1 MGSRVR
7 CGREIGV
14 SGRAY
19 TGFGRHGHAA
29 TDSDG
34 GEVETQKQRRGRP
47 RAVGSD
53 AVGRTTRR
61 GRARVGTRD
70 GRGHVHHPCSSRS
83 HQTSSSRVGRS
94 TWWSLLH
101 GEGDADGKVHHE
113 AQRAVRAGALER
125 EVVAQLVV
133 RQEQVSGDETP
144 KGIRGEQQHGP
155 RRVVP
160 QPPGHR
166 ELEAHDGEDLRAGGP
181 VRAIQVLDLRVL
193 LEDLPPSL
201 RVRLLWGRG
210 LDVGERSASADVRI
224 RDSGVTAT
232 RRRIRMAERWKH
244 RNSDVAARA
253 PSVAMR
259 SGGRRDADVR
269 EWERGTDE
277 GTYIILAPVEVT
289 RLLRLELAARHG
301 GRSFGPRA
309 SYDVTRKLDGRR
321 RTAAR
326 RSDSRG
332 FCARRDGCDTT
343 DGSSEVVQMR
353 VSGNEPRVTR
363 SGAVGDPVVGSSNGT
378 V

>member
-1 MGSRVR
+1 MNESHVERSLRDQVEGVPLAHRLRAHKERPDGVEEELTNHPHDLEQGSTQREEPRLAGGGNIRVD
-7 CGREIGV
+7 GV
-14 SGRAY
+14 VALE
-19 TGFGRHGHAA
+19 HVVL
-29 TDSDG
+29 
-34 GEVETQKQRRGRP
+34 EV
-47 RAVGSD
+47 V
-53 AVGRTTRR
+53 
-61 GRARVGTRD
+61 
-70 GRGHVHHPCSSRS
+70 
-83 HQTSSSRVGRS
+83 
-94 TWWSLLH
+94 LLERH

-210 LDVGERSASADVRI
+210 LGVGERSASADVRI

-321 RTAAR
+321 RTAAT

-363 SGAVGDPVVGSSNGT
+363 SGRRW
-378 V
+378 